1 MGKSRFKHTSLIG
14 NFHYWHSSVFESHK
28 VALKFSSKEKK
39 SPMVWIDKG
48 VLLIWMCSW
57 ENALG
62 IFRSVSEGVEEDMR
76 CFLQL

>member
-39 SPMVWIDKG
+39 SPMVWKIKEYYSFGCAAGKTHLESLG
-48 VLLIWMCSW
+48 V
-57 ENALG
+57 
-62 IFRSVSEGVEEDMR
+62 
-76 CFLQL
+76 